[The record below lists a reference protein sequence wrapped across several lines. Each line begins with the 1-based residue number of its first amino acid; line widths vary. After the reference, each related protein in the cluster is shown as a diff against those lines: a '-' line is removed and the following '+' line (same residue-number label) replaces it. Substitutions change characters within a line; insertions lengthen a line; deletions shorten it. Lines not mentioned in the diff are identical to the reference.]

1 MLLTG
6 RSKYMT
12 AKHNITSVQLLLMSV
27 GSALMFPYTF
37 MPILNTPHANQ
48 DVWIV
53 MIISVFYIFVISFPI
68 LILINKFRGISLNDM
83 TEMILGKFFG
93 KAVSFL
99 FFTFFLFCYTAC
111 MLIGAIFIGISVLPG
126 TPIWAILIFAF
137 AAVSFSAYKGAGTI
151 GRLATFIVPFVM
163 VTVVIFFLMGLSLM
177 DFKKLQPILADSS
190 LLQLNLGAFFTGA
203 RYSEILIYLTFSFF
217 LIKNVSINKTYA
229 KSLGVFLVFFTMIL
243 IPTVL
248 VLGIDFAKNV
258 YNPYFEY
265 TGQVHAY
272 DFIQRVQSLNTLAW
286 FPGLLLKLTI
296 YNFMASYTLSG
307 IFQTK
312 SHKTFVIPVTIMAFL
327 ICMIPMVQ
335 KSSVIMFLASDQVFP
350 WIILPFTFVLPL
362 LLLIM
367 YFVRREEIN
376 EMLKKRKADA
386 ALPES

>member
-1 MLLTG
+1 
-6 RSKYMT
+6 MT